1 MSNTLLAPL
10 APLRAHAGKRR
21 TNGLDEAT
29 LRTIAT
35 MSAAEYFYAGSAL
48 DLEKIYKSLHS
59 RLALETRETEV
70 TALFAAAAAA
80 LVLVAGLLSILWFN
94 RLL

>member
-1 MSNTLLAPL
+1 VGTD
-10 APLRAHAGKRR
+10 
-21 TNGLDEAT
+21 NGEILVGDGWSMRVRLDEAT